1 MPDLMARAA
10 EFIAGKL
17 AASVSRP
24 VTYVRGND
32 SVALDATVGRSSFD
46 VDDGHGVMRF
56 ETRDYI
62 VRMDALVLGGV
73 ATLPRRGDRF
83 TEASTAGD
91 VAYEVVAVAGSPEW
105 RPCDSSRVLIRIHT
119 KLAGTS
125 PQGST

>member
-32 SVALDATVGRSSFD
+32 SVVLDATVGRSSFD

-56 ETRDYI
+56 ETRDYV
-62 VRMDALVLGGV
+62 VRMDALVLGGT
-73 ATLPRRGDRF
+73 ATLPRRGDRVL
-83 TEASTAGD
+83 EEMGD
-91 VAYEVVAVAGSPEW
+91 GNTVAYEVINVAGSPEW

-119 KLAGTS
+119 KLAGTA
-125 PQGST
+125 

>member
-17 AASVSRP
+17 AANVSRP
-24 VTYVRGND
+24 VTYVREAD
-32 SVALDATVGRSSFD
+32 SAALDATVGRSSFD

-62 VRMDALVLGGV
+62 VRADALVLAGV
-73 ATLPRRGDRF
+73 QVQPRRGDRVL
-83 TEASTAGD
+83 EQVGDGST
-91 VAYEVVAVAGSPEW
+91 VAYEVVNIAGSPEW

-119 KLAGTS
+119 KLAGS
-125 PQGST
+125 P